1 MATVVLALLLPAH
14 VVAVKVS
21 VCGPAAGAVY
31 NGFEIAALLKV
42 PPVAVQRYVIASGAV
57 ALPVT

>member
-21 VCGPAAGAVY
+21 VWGPARGAVY
-31 NGFEIAALLKV
+31 KGFEIAALLKD
-42 PPVAVQRYVIASGAV
+42 PPVAVQR
-57 ALPVT
+57 